1 MCRLQSWSGVGS
13 ADDDPLARAPLP
25 IQCEGPWATLR
36 QAHGAGFQKLQT
48 WKLEFLLLFTCH
60 KVLFFAFFLPLK
72 NGRKNCS
79 KLREWLIW
87 PVGSSLPTPG
97 RSRFGS
103 VQRIR
108 SVIVFMEEQQLSR
121 EAPPGPEPWCQ
132 GQPLRAPHVRSKS
145 PGPGSLRKGP

>member
-13 ADDDPLARAPLP
+13 ADGDPLARAPLP
-25 IQCEGPWATLR
+25 IQCRGPWATLR
-36 QAHGAGFQKLQT
+36 QARGAGFQKLQM

-79 KLREWLIW
+79 KLREQLIW
-87 PVGSSLPTPG
+87 PVGSSLLTPG

-108 SVIVFMEEQQLSR
+108 PVIVFM
-121 EAPPGPEPWCQ
+121 G
-132 GQPLRAPHVRSKS
+132 G
-145 PGPGSLRKGP
+145 